1 MDWDALTTRE
11 WASVIWVAVLVV
23 AGLATPFVRE
33 ALAPS
38 ARMLLTLWSLHLAV
52 LTLLGWVVLVCY
64 LGAQV
69 GLWNWD
75 LLKDTVIWVLVSGVA
90 SIFSAL
96 SAGKEEHFFR
106 RSVLATLS
114 VASVMQFMLNLET
127 FALWT
132 ELLLQLVVF
141 LLVVFGAVAAM
152 QPETRPVQ
160 VVANGVLILL
170 WLMVMF
176 GTVRALLGSWHD
188 LDAEQ
193 TALALTFSLWFPL
206 AMLPFVY
213 VLGLVL
219 SYNAVFAR
227 ARFHNQDAE
236 PRRRAKLAMLMGLHG
251 DLRAVNDLPKHG
263 VQFRAIVE
271 SQTFGAALRSVDA
284 YKTAREEEA
293 QKEAAQAARLVDY
306 AGVKGVDEEGKLL
319 DQREVKETQS
329 ALRWIHTCQMGHHNN
344 NGRYRHDLLDMLGSL
359 VRHGLPEEHGITMR
373 VSKSGQSWYAW
384 RRLPIG
390 HVLGIGADGPT
401 PSEWLY
407 DADEPPKGFPGHDRA
422 SWGDR
427 LFDTPPNWR

>member
-1 MDWDALTTRE
+1 MEWDALTTRE
-11 WASVIWVAVLVV
+11 WASVIWGTVLVV

-38 ARMLLTLWSLHLAV
+38 ARMLLTLWSLHTAV
-52 LTLLGWVVLVCY
+52 LALLGWVVLVCY

-96 SAGKEEHFFR
+96 KAGKEEHFFR

-114 VASVMQFMLNLET
+114 VAAVMQFMLNLET
-127 FALWT
+127 FALWA

-141 LLVVFGAVAAM
+141 LLVVFGSVAAI
-152 QPETRPVQ
+152 QPETRPVHT
-160 VVANGVLILL
+160 VANGALTLL
-170 WLMVMF
+170 WLMVMI
-176 GTVRALLGSWHD
+176 GTARALLASWDD
-188 LDAEQ
+188 LDAER
-193 TALALTFSLWFPL
+193 TALALAFSLWFPL

-219 SYNAVFAR
+219 SYDAVLSR
-227 ARFHNQDAE
+227 ARFHANGAG
-236 PRRRAKLAMLMGLHG
+236 PKRRVRLAMLMGLHG

-263 VQFRAIVE
+263 HQFRAIVQ
-271 SQTFGAALRSVDA
+271 SKTFGDALRSVDA

-293 QKEAAQAARLVDY
+293 REKAAKAARLVDC
-306 AGVKGVDEEGKLL
+306 AGVEGVDEEGKLL

-329 ALRWIHTCQMGHHNN
+329 ALRWLHTCQMGRHNHD
-344 NGRYRHDLLDMLGSL
+344 GRYRRDLLELLGDL
-359 VRHGLPEEHGITMR
+359 DRHGLPGDHSITLR

-407 DADEPPKGFPGHDRA
+407 DGAEPPKGFPGHDC
-422 SWGDR
+422 SWGGR
-427 LFDTPPNWR
+427 PFETPPNWL